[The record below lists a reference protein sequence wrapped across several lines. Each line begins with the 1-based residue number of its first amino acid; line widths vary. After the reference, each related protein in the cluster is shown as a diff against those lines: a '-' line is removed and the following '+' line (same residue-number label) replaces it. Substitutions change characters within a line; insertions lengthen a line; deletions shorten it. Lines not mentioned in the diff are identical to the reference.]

1 MHDLQRIFVEH
12 EVFKVAFDGVVQ
24 RNFSRFADKRHV
36 GGSVFALAAEF
47 VGQKKQLVQRC
58 GASAKRGVAV
68 DGVQNFL
75 VDHIEGFHGDDTR
88 NPLMQK

>member
-12 EVFKVAFDGVVQ
+12 KVFKVAFDGVVQ
-24 RNFSRFADKRHV
+24 RNLGRFANERHV
-36 GGSVFALAAEF
+36 GGGAFALAAEF
-47 VGQKKQLVQRC
+47 VGQKKQLVQRR

-75 VDHIEGFHGDDTR
+75 VDHVEGFDGDDAR
-88 NPLMQK
+88 NPLMKK